1 MLLRELTAD
10 ISFTDAPPEA
20 CLFLS
25 MPGGLCFP
33 VSHVTFSAT
42 HHVIFEVRG
51 SDRRMTK
58 RQFLEALD
66 RMFSVDG
73 GFGVIVLCGALTFFV
88 NSVRIEEDKLV
99 LCWLCML
106 NRVLVDIQETKII
119 NI

>member
-10 ISFTDAPPEA
+10 ISFTDAPPETY
-20 CLFLS
+20 LFLS

-33 VSHVTFSAT
+33 VSRVTFSGT

-51 SDRRMTK
+51 CNRRMTK

-66 RMFSVDG
+66 RMFNVDG
-73 GFGVIVLCGALTFFV
+73 GFEVIVLCGALTFFV
-88 NSVRIEEDKLV
+88 NSVRTEDNKLV
-99 LCWLCML
+99 LCWRCML
-106 NRVLVDIQETKII
+106 NRVLVNMQETKII